1 MRVKYNLIATVWQ
14 PGRKFQITWIG
25 LFSTAFSVCKKY
37 KQGLKTCLNLNNC
50 FLLKWMECTTTVWW
64 LLSIL
69 VLLSLIW
76 FWVNRK
82 RYLLNLR
89 IIYCAD
95 RQLPLKS
102 GFAKGSFFKLE
113 RPWDL
118 IIFTSEYHFTSN
130 ISRGSA
136 AGGIYRNYSRRWKAT
151 RSLIVC
157 EFIHQLGKF
166 LF

>member
-25 LFSTAFSVCKKY
+25 LFSVFAKKY

-50 FLLKWMECTTTVWW
+50 VPLKWRECTTVWW
-64 LLSIL
+64 WQSVL

-82 RYLLNLR
+82 KIFAQFKR

-95 RQLPLKS
+95 DKQLLLKS
-102 GFAKGSFFKLE
+102 GFAKGSFFKLQ

-136 AGGIYRNYSRRWKAT
+136 AGGIYRNYSRRQHGA
-151 RSLIVC
+151 L
-157 EFIHQLGKF
+157 
-166 LF
+166 

>member
-1 MRVKYNLIATVWQ
+1 MKGMHNR
-14 PGRKFQITWIG
+14 
-25 LFSTAFSVCKKY
+25 
-37 KQGLKTCLNLNNC
+37 
-50 FLLKWMECTTTVWW
+50 VWW
-64 LLSIL
+64 LSIL

-95 RQLPLKS
+95 RQLLLKS
-102 GFAKGSFFKLE
+102 GFAKGSFFKLQ

-151 RSLIVC
+151 RSFIVC

-166 LF
+166 LFNGRCLCDDVFYWNHFVNHHMTLWLLFHECQTS